1 MAILGLMPAPR
12 TQRQFRIRQS
22 SPRGARDGASRDAT
36 PASERPAFGK
46 GDAVDAIFGAL
57 VVEAADLGAGGAAQV
72 GHGTVGLDGAHVV
85 VEIDVDEIAAFF
97 EGGHREGSGAC
108 GEVEDHVAQAKGT
121 VRTKKRR
128 PRGFERRLLVSPD
141 CPRGKTVSSSDTAR
155 PPSQRAF
162 LCQLRFWK
170 VFKGFGRM

>member
-1 MAILGLMPAPR
+1 MTWPQIPR
-12 TQRQFRIRQS
+12 S

-46 GDAVDAIFGAL
+46 GDAVDAVFGAL

-72 GHGTVGLDGAHVV
+72 GYGAVGLDGAHIV
-85 VEIDVDEIAAFF
+85 VELDADEMAAFF

-128 PRGFERRLLVSPD
+128 PKGIRAAPFSVTGLPK
-141 CPRGKTVSSSDTAR
+141 GKDSFI
-155 PPSQRAF
+155 QRHRAAA
-162 LCQLRFWK
+162 
-170 VFKGFGRM
+170 